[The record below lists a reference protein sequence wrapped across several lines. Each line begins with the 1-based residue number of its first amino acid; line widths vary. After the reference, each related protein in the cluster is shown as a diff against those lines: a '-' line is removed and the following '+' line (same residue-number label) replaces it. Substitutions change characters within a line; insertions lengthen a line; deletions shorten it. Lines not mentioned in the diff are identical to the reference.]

1 MGTAVTF
8 SNNRLEFCPISLFA
22 LVMGLSGL
30 SLAWSQGGRLGIF
43 PALPALVSIAFTLVA
58 MVGILAVYGVK
69 LLRHPAR
76 VREELHHP
84 IRMSFFP
91 TVSISFVLAGTM
103 LLHIAPD
110 TSFWLWAVGAVGQL
124 GFVLL
129 ILSFWI
135 HHDTFEV
142 QHFNPAWFIP
152 VVGNVLVPVAG
163 VAHAPAELNWFY
175 FSVGVLFWLVLM
187 TILFY
192 RVFFHPPL
200 PERLMPTLFIL
211 IAPPAVSF
219 LAYVKLTGGLDPFA
233 RFAFYSALFLTLL
246 LFTQARRFARL
257 PFALSWW
264 AYSFPLAAMTVA
276 TLTMHE
282 LSGLAFFRHL
292 GAGLHV
298 VLNAVIALLLVKT
311 FAAARAGKICAPEE

>member
-1 MGTAVTF
+1 MSLAD
-8 SNNRLEFCPISLFA
+8 NRLEHCPVSLFA
-22 LVMGLSGL
+22 MVMGLAGL
-30 SLAWSQGGRLGIF
+30 TLAWLQGGRLDLF
-43 PALPALVSIAFTLVA
+43 TPAIGHVLTVVTLAL
-58 MVGILAVYGVK
+58 LAALLMLYGSK
-69 LLRHPAR
+69 AARHWGR

-91 TVSISFVLAGTM
+91 TLSISLILAGTV
-103 LLHIAPD
+103 LTPTAPAVA
-110 TSFWLWAVGAVGQL
+110 FWLWALGAAGQL
-124 GFVLL
+124 AFVLL

-135 HHDTFEV
+135 HHDTIQI

-163 VAHAPAELNWFY
+163 VVHAPAELNWFY
-175 FSVGVLFWLVLM
+175 FSIGMLFWVVLM

-211 IAPPAVSF
+211 IAPPAVGF
-219 LAYVKLTGGLDPFA
+219 LAYVKLTGGLDAFG
-233 RFAFYSALFLTLL
+233 RFTYYSALFMTLL
-246 LFTQARRFARL
+246 LFTQYRRFIRL

-264 AYSFPLAAMTVA
+264 AYSFPLAAVTVA

-282 LSGLAFFRHL
+282 LTGLPFFRGL
-292 GAGLHV
+292 GLGLHA
-298 VLNAVIALLLVKT
+298 VLNALILLLVVKT
-311 FAAARAGKICAPEE
+311 AGAARAGKVCAPE

>member
-1 MGTAVTF
+1 MGAAVSF

-22 LVMGLSGL
+22 MVMGLAGL
-30 SLAWSQGGRLGIF
+30 TLAWLLGGRLGFF
-43 PALPALVSIAFTLVA
+43 PGV
-58 MVGILAVYGVK
+58 VGPILAAVTLAVMGGVLGLYATK

-91 TVSISFVLAGTM
+91 TVSISFVLAGTV
-103 LLHIAPD
+103 LLPLAP
-110 TSFWLWAVGAVGQL
+110 TPSLGLWAIGAAGQL
-124 GFVLL
+124 AFVLV

-135 HHDTFEV
+135 HHQTFEI

-152 VVGNVLVPVAG
+152 VVGNVLIPVAG
-163 VAHAPAELNWFY
+163 VAHAPAELNWFF
-175 FSVGVLFWLVLM
+175 FSVGVLFWLVLLA
-187 TILFY
+187 ILFY

-233 RFAFYSALFLTLL
+233 RFAYYSGLFLTLL
-246 LFTQARRFARL
+246 LFTQVRRFARL

-264 AYSFPLAAMTVA
+264 AYSFPLAAITVA

-282 LSGLAFFRHL
+282 LSGLAFFAYL
-292 GAGLHV
+292 GVALHV
-298 VLNAVIALLLVKT
+298 VLNAVIVLLVVKT
-311 FAAARAGKICAPEE
+311 VAAARAGKVCAPEG

>member
-1 MGTAVTF
+1 MGAAVSF

-22 LVMGLSGL
+22 TVMGLAGL
-30 SLAWSQGGRLGIF
+30 TLAWLLGARQGLFPGLVGQSLIVLTLAAMAGVLG
-43 PALPALVSIAFTLVA
+43 
-58 MVGILAVYGVK
+58 VYVLK

-91 TVSISFVLAGTM
+91 TLSISFVLAGTM
-103 LLHIAPD
+103 LLHDAPVA
-110 TSFWLWAVGAVGQL
+110 SFWLWALGAAGQL
-124 GFVLL
+124 AFVLL

-135 HHDTFEV
+135 HHQTIEI

-163 VAHAPAELNWFY
+163 TVHAPAELNWFF
-175 FSVGVLFWLVLM
+175 FSIGVLFWLVLLA
-187 TILFY
+187 ILFY

-200 PERLMPTLFIL
+200 PDRLMPTLFIL

-233 RFAFYSALFLTLL
+233 RFALYSALFLTLF
-246 LFTQARRFARL
+246 LFTQAPRFARL
-257 PFALSWW
+257 PFALTWW
-264 AYSFPLAAMTVA
+264 AYSFPLAAVTVA
-276 TLTMHE
+276 TLTMHD
-282 LSGLAFFRHL
+282 LSGLVFFAYL
-292 GAGLHV
+292 GVALHV
-298 VLNAVIALLLVKT
+298 VLNAVIVLLVVKT
-311 FAAARAGKICAPEE
+311 VVAARAGKVCAPEG